1 MKRGSAFRAGAILL
15 SLGLIGLIS
24 QRDALHGF
32 HENEN
37 DQVVDAASP
46 YGVVDTTGFISQRDA
61 VDAKVR
67 VEGLENVSDTREP
80 LEVTSSPPRKRL
92 GGVEAMQNFFHEL
105 CDLTTRLGLN
115 RSGLR
120 HASLELRARLF
131 AALGDVLSAE
141 PKPLKV
147 PRRRKP
153 LQPNCGHPS
162 LLNLLTGRRRP
173 SGPRMLVDLPTGM
186 GGGPELE
193 YLELRM
199 LELQGIADL
208 MVVAESGFTF
218 RGDAKPRLFQ
228 RNRQRFQAFENT
240 TLYLDMERCSN
251 YLKAI
256 NETRAQHGQK
266 QVFWAI
272 ETRQRQCLWSLLELD
287 QPHLPDETLIIFTDM
302 DEIPNGELMLA
313 MKYCEWKNMQSKFQ
327 FSQRALSF
335 NLRQVATAPRQCF
348 PKHSWRQGSLITFK
362 WARDMLKRNQSI
374 PLRLPAKLGPAPVIQ
389 GGALHMGYFGS
400 AAALMF
406 KGLQH
411 GEGGNLMLPTSFDIC
426 QATKQDILQLLGTYR
441 DDPIRIVT
449 RHRWRNRWRTAD
461 QARAWEQK
469 SNPLPKARPSLKSLQ
484 NCGVPWALQENP
496 ERYAAFWGLPE

>member
-1 MKRGSAFRAGAILL
+1 MGGFDMGSFGGLGDLGNMFGGFGGGGGASTVMFSSSFSSSSGGKTTKTETRYENGKRVTKTIESDASGTRAMMEEEQNGRSRAERHGTVVLIRRTSGSKPAEQLEGRQESCAPSWSCMKRGSAFRAGAILL

-46 YGVVDTTGFISQRDA
+46 YG
-61 VDAKVR
+61 
-67 VEGLENVSDTREP
+67 
-80 LEVTSSPPRKRL
+80 RL

-147 PRRRKP
+147 PRR
-153 LQPNCGHPS
+153 
-162 LLNLLTGRRRP
+162 
-173 SGPRMLVDLPTGM
+173 
-186 GGGPELE
+186 PELE

-272 ETRQRQCLWSLLELD
+272 ETRQRPGGRRQDTRGLCAAKVFD
-287 QPHLPDETLIIFTDM
+287 
-302 DEIPNGELMLA
+302 G
-313 MKYCEWKNMQSKFQ
+313 CESCE
-327 FSQRALSF
+327 S
-335 NLRQVATAPRQCF
+335 
-348 PKHSWRQGSLITFK
+348 
-362 WARDMLKRNQSI
+362 
-374 PLRLPAKLGPAPVIQ
+374 
-389 GGALHMGYFGS
+389 
-400 AAALMF
+400 
-406 KGLQH
+406 
-411 GEGGNLMLPTSFDIC
+411 
-426 QATKQDILQLLGTYR
+426 
-441 DDPIRIVT
+441 
-449 RHRWRNRWRTAD
+449 
-461 QARAWEQK
+461 
-469 SNPLPKARPSLKSLQ
+469 
-484 NCGVPWALQENP
+484 
-496 ERYAAFWGLPE
+496 

>member
-141 PKPLKV
+141 PKPLK
-147 PRRRKP
+147 
-153 LQPNCGHPS
+153 NCGHPS

-335 NLRQVATAPRQCF
+335 NLRQE
-348 PKHSWRQGSLITFK
+348 G
-362 WARDMLKRNQSI
+362 
-374 PLRLPAKLGPAPVIQ
+374 
-389 GGALHMGYFGS
+389 GS
-400 AAALMF
+400 AASCQLTPLGFIASQ
-406 KGLQH
+406 GLVR
-411 GEGGNLMLPTSFDIC
+411 M
-426 QATKQDILQLLGTYR
+426 A
-441 DDPIRIVT
+441 
-449 RHRWRNRWRTAD
+449 
-461 QARAWEQK
+461 
-469 SNPLPKARPSLKSLQ
+469 
-484 NCGVPWALQENP
+484 
-496 ERYAAFWGLPE
+496 

>member
-348 PKHSWRQGSLITFK
+348 PK
-362 WARDMLKRNQSI
+362 
-374 PLRLPAKLGPAPVIQ
+374 PLGGEAQLETRLPHHLQVGSRHVEAKPKHPP
-389 GGALHMGYFGS
+389 
-400 AAALMF
+400 AAAS
-406 KGLQH
+406 KTGSGAGHSGRRPAH
-411 GEGGNLMLPTSFDIC
+411 GILWFCSRAHVQRPATWGGRQLDAP
-426 QATKQDILQLLGTYR
+426 DIL
-441 DDPIRIVT
+441 
-449 RHRWRNRWRTAD
+449 RH
-461 QARAWEQK
+461 
-469 SNPLPKARPSLKSLQ
+469 LPSHEAGHP
-484 NCGVPWALQENP
+484 
-496 ERYAAFWGLPE
+496 AASGHLS